1 MTDPIPR
8 PSPGSPDDDRARA
21 PSRDRRAAR
30 PGAPGPG
37 DAVHRRAVA
46 VLRWQMGTILLLG
59 AVLAGLL
66 AALALVLPPA

>member
-1 MTDPIPR
+1 
-8 PSPGSPDDDRARA
+8 
-21 PSRDRRAAR
+21 
-30 PGAPGPG
+30 
-37 DAVHRRAVA
+37 VHRRAVA